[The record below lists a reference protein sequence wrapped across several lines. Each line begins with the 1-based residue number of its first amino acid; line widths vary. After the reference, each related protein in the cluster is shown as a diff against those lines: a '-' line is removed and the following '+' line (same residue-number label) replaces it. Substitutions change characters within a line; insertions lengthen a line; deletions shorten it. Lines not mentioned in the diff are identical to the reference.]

1 MKRFV
6 NIALLLCVFISCS
19 NRDLKEYLN
28 QGFAT
33 PTFENDVYF
42 SDCAEGE
49 GKKIYVPSGKDVK
62 VRLAITN
69 TYNKELRATLTFPE
83 ADAYLFKKVPCIT
96 NLDFTSLIISF
107 EFKKD
112 AEPEAS
118 NGFLGMSVPIELKLF
133 DVKRGRHLGTRVI
146 KANCNTAPLAIDES
160 AITYDLQE
168 DEYTIHLPKNEG
180 KHNDLKE
187 VRLELSTKQ
196 GNGEVKHKV
205 VSIDKAEEQDKD
217 YVLKVKDFLQQASGM
232 REIKVTVF
240 DKAGIPST
248 VKNKKG
254 ELIFLNITLQ
264 PSTKQIDIEESRKKG
279 ICVPE
284 IKELKEYF
292 KEAKDWKDAEY
303 KVEYVLP
310 AGKGF
315 VYDEESNTIK
325 NTSAVIG
332 EHEVKVIL
340 KDSLGNTAETDYMVT
355 IISGESAEL
364 NKAEL
369 KIIDETDYTGKI
381 GKALVLDVSTINFV
395 KNPIECVGSITIPYT
410 SYDTD
415 LKLKVVAFDEEA
427 HVQNLSETGL
437 IGTNKK
443 EITTFLLKDSNS
455 EASISFKIV
464 SKYGHDTKNYKINF
478 KRGLSVKVSLELT
491 AEILSGYNGG
501 GKITLEWDYG
511 IVEHKDTDFA
521 TFTHV
526 AKNVRLKFVVKANEE
541 SKIGSIVSNATGHV
555 INGAGKREIN
565 FNLEAKNDFKIT
577 VQFSPETTVKW
588 INYKAN
594 GISEGYSS
602 GSMAYDKN
610 GATGSQVPTI
620 VSNLFVVPKGCNMTF
635 TISGLLPSYDVK
647 EWKVNNESVTKTRDF
662 YELQNNKCTLI
673 VKNVEENLIV
683 SVVTEI
689 KIFRVNWSVNG
700 GVGASI
706 EAKKGNEIVTSTY
719 DIEKGGSMTF
729 KPKTIEGYKVKGW
742 KVNNGAMLYGGAH
755 TGGINITTD
764 WVLRLTDINENKTVI
779 LFLEKIKHKLSV
791 NIEGSMQG
799 IKIKLNSDVYEFRPD
814 EVNVSQ
820 TYQNIEHGTKI
831 NFEAVIP
838 SNINYEMDKWECKKG
853 DGTSANSSFKTGASE
868 NIKQLDMI
876 ENYTVTL
883 KIKKKIGTKAIF
895 RIKKID
901 TNFGQLQIRNKSN
914 GSEIAKLIT
923 NGSEF
928 AFETDGTKEVN
939 VIVSGLDS
947 KDKIVAWK
955 DKDGNIISDNGLL
968 NKGWYLNNV
977 NFKPKVD
984 DVIELNI
991 ARVSEIWFKKV
1002 NGYNGSY
1009 TININKSSSD
1019 TDSGHIFLPLT
1030 GFTIK
1035 KSSKNEDQRAVYMTK
1050 GTKIHIS
1057 INGFPNTYKL
1067 SKWELENNSLLNFN
1081 ISEWNINAN
1090 EGKTD
1095 FDYICDHDG
1104 KALIV
1109 AKFEKKQF

>member
-96 NLDFTSLIISF
+96 NLDFRSLIISF

-112 AEPEAS
+112 AEPESS
-118 NGFLGMSVPIELKLF
+118 NNFLGMSVPIELKLF

-146 KANCNTAPLAIDES
+146 RANCNTAPLAIDES

-187 VRLELSTKQ
+187 VLLELSTKQ

-369 KIIDETDYTGKI
+369 KIIDETDYTGKV

-511 IVEHKDTDFA
+511 IVEHKNTDFA

-541 SKIGSIVSNATGHV
+541 SKIGSIVSNATGHA

-565 FNLEAKNDFKIT
+565 FNLEARNDFKIT

-742 KVNNGAMLYGGAH
+742 KVNNTEYNQAPLAPT
-755 TGGINITTD
+755 TGVSISASWELSLSNIQQDTEV
-764 WVLRLTDINENKTVI
+764 VLL
-779 LFLEKIKHKLSV
+779 LEKQKYKLTV
-791 NIEGSMQG
+791 KIESGMGKVKVTKGEYSPTEMSPSTVTT
-799 IKIKLNSDVYEFRPD
+799 K
-814 EVNVSQ
+814 Q
-820 TYQNIEHGTKI
+820 TYQDIEYNTQI
-831 NFEAVIP
+831 NFEAIIHTD
-838 SNINYEMDKWECKKG
+838 SEYEVEKWTLTK
-853 DGTSANSSFKTGASE
+853 SS
-868 NIKQLDMI
+868 
-876 ENYTVTL
+876 
-883 KIKKKIGTKAIF
+883 
-895 RIKKID
+895 
-901 TNFGQLQIRNKSN
+901 
-914 GSEIAKLIT
+914 GSEIVLSTGSDKGKTSIKMQDHSTVELYLKKRKQPVKKVDLSWLVIPKAKASGVWIKVG
-923 NGSEF
+923 NEESNKGISGHRNIEI
-928 AFETDGTKEVN
+928 GKI
-939 VIVSGLDS
+939 VIIKCSGIASGWIVEQVEINNS
-947 KDKIVAWK
+947 KDFPMDIAKEIK
-955 DKDGNIISDNGLL
+955 LSNDKKTVTI
-968 NKGWYLNNV
+968 
-977 NFKPKVD
+977 
-984 DVIELNI
+984 
-991 ARVSEIWFKKV
+991 
-1002 NGYNGSY
+1002 
-1009 TININKSSSD
+1009 INIQKNV
-1019 TDSGHIFLPLT
+1019 TVVFHLQ
-1030 GFTIK
+1030 K
-1035 KSSKNEDQRAVYMTK
+1035 KT
-1050 GTKIHIS
+1050 
-1057 INGFPNTYKL
+1057 
-1067 SKWELENNSLLNFN
+1067 
-1081 ISEWNINAN
+1081 
-1090 EGKTD
+1090 
-1095 FDYICDHDG
+1095 
-1104 KALIV
+1104 
-1109 AKFEKKQF
+1109 

>member
-1 MKRFV
+1 M
-6 NIALLLCVFISCS
+6 
-19 NRDLKEYLN
+19 
-28 QGFAT
+28 
-33 PTFENDVYF
+33 
-42 SDCAEGE
+42 
-49 GKKIYVPSGKDVK
+49 
-62 VRLAITN
+62 
-69 TYNKELRATLTFPE
+69 
-83 ADAYLFKKVPCIT
+83 
-96 NLDFTSLIISF
+96 
-107 EFKKD
+107 
-112 AEPEAS
+112 
-118 NGFLGMSVPIELKLF
+118 
-133 DVKRGRHLGTRVI
+133 
-146 KANCNTAPLAIDES
+146 
-160 AITYDLQE
+160 
-168 DEYTIHLPKNEG
+168 
-180 KHNDLKE
+180 
-187 VRLELSTKQ
+187 
-196 GNGEVKHKV
+196 
-205 VSIDKAEEQDKD
+205 
-217 YVLKVKDFLQQASGM
+217 KVKDFLQQASGM

-332 EHEVKVIL
+332 EHEVNVVL
-340 KDSLGNTAETDYMVT
+340 KDPLGNSSEADYRVS
-355 IISGESAEL
+355 IISGETAEL
-364 NKAEL
+364 NKEKL
-369 KIIDETDYTGKI
+369 RIIDETDYTGKI
-381 GKALVLDVSTINFV
+381 GSALVLDASTVNFV
-395 KNPIECVGSITIPYT
+395 EEALEHVGSITIPYT
-410 SYDTD
+410 SHGTD
-415 LKLKVVAFDEEA
+415 LKLKVVSFDNDA
-427 HVQNLSETGL
+427 HVQNISETG
-437 IGTNKK
+437 IVGSNQK
-443 EITTFLLKDSNS
+443 EFTTFLLKDSNS

-541 SKIGSIVSNATGHV
+541 SKIGSIASNATGHV

-577 VQFSPETTVKW
+577 VQFSPEITVKW
-588 INYKAN
+588 INYKSS
-594 GISEGYSS
+594 GISGGYAL
-602 GSMAYDKN
+602 GNMTYEKN
-610 GATGSQVPTI
+610 GVTGSQAPTI
-620 VSNLFVVPKGCNMTF
+620 VPSLFVVPKGCKLKF
-635 TISGLLPSYDVK
+635 SISGLLASYEVK
-647 EWKVNNESVTKTRDF
+647 EWKVNDESVTKTKDD
-662 YELQNNKCTLI
+662 YKLEDNKCTLI
-673 VKNVEENLIV
+673 VNNVKENLIV
-683 SVVTEI
+683 YVVTT
-689 KIFRVNWSVNG
+689 KKTFQVSWSVNG

-779 LFLEKIKHKLSV
+779 LFLEKIKYKLSV
-791 NIEGSMQG
+791 NVEGSMQG

-838 SNINYEMDKWECKKG
+838 SNINYEIDKWECKKG
-853 DGTSANSSFKTGASE
+853 DGTSANSSFKIGASE

-883 KIKKKIGTKAIF
+883 KIKKKIGARAIF
-895 RIKKID
+895 RIKKINTD
-901 TNFGQLQIRNKSN
+901 FGQLQIRNKSN

-923 NGSEF
+923 NGAEF

-955 DKDGNIISDNGLL
+955 DKDGNIISNNGLL
-968 NKGWYLNNV
+968 NKGWYSNNV

-1002 NGYNGSY
+1002 EGYNGNY
-1009 TININKSSSD
+1009 TIIVNKSSDD
-1019 TDSGHIFLPLT
+1019 TDPEHIFLPIIT
-1030 GFTIK
+1030 DFKIK
-1035 KSSKNEDQRAVYMTK
+1035 KNSKNEDKRAVYMTK

-1057 INGFPNTYKL
+1057 INGFPNNYKL
-1067 SKWELENNSLLNFN
+1067 SKWELEDNSLLNFN

-1095 FDYICDHDG
+1095 FDYTCNHDDT
-1104 KALIV
+1104 ANVV
-1109 AKFEKKQF
+1109 AKFGLR